1 MFIKISNNFGILPAV
16 PKYIELNGLIN
27 YKYGSK
33 TLQHTHTQLFIKIS
47 NNFGIL
53 PTVPKYIELNGMIN
67 YKYGSKTQQH
77 THSGKT
83 ISMNSKSY

>member
-16 PKYIELNGLIN
+16 PNYIELNGLIN

-67 YKYGSKTQQH
+67 HKYGYKTQQH
-77 THSGKT
+77 THSGQT
-83 ISMNSKSY
+83 ISMNSKQN